1 MRNNLEKI
9 VKEKN
14 ILNKL
19 ISENSGN
26 LLHPKILEQSQ
37 KLDNLISIYLINKF
51 KNK

>member
-1 MRNNLEKI
+1 MRNILEKI

-14 ILNKL
+14 KLDKL
-19 ISENSGN
+19 ISENGSN

-37 KLDNLISIYLINKF
+37 KLDNLILIYLINKV